1 MELWEK
7 IREIEEEL
15 KSTPY
20 NKATEH
26 HVGKLKA
33 KLAKLKE
40 KAEEAKSKSSGSRE
54 TGIRKQGDAT
64 VALVGFPS
72 VGKSTLLNKL
82 TNAESKVGFYSFT
95 TVRAIPGMLEYKGAR
110 IQIID
115 APGIIEEASSG
126 RGRGKEVLSVIR
138 NADLILI
145 VVDVFTVDKIKV
157 IKEELYRAGI
167 RINQSKPKIKIKK
180 KERGGIE
187 ISSPFKLNL
196 SERTIKEVL
205 NEYSLHN
212 ASVVIMEEELTV
224 EKLIDALSRNRVYVK
239 AITCINKIDLLSR
252 QQLEQLDRRFP
263 EAIKISA
270 EKEINLDL
278 LKEEIFRILELIRI
292 YLKPPR
298 GNADFQKPLIM
309 RKGAKIADVCER
321 IGISPEKVKYAV
333 ISGNSARHE
342 KQRAGV
348 EHELSDGDI
357 VTLFT

>member
-1 MELWEK
+1 
-7 IREIEEEL
+7 
-15 KSTPY
+15 
-20 NKATEH
+20 
-26 HVGKLKA
+26 
-33 KLAKLKE
+33 
-40 KAEEAKSKSSGSRE
+40 
-54 TGIRKQGDAT
+54 
-64 VALVGFPS
+64 
-72 VGKSTLLNKL
+72 
-82 TNAESKVGFYSFT
+82 
-95 TVRAIPGMLEYKGAR
+95 MLEYKGAR